1 MNTRATW
8 DDQESSLPTQSQLA
22 SSNAQVQHAPESL
35 GLQER
40 VQRDVVRALYA
51 QTPQALVIGLIF
63 GAVFV
68 YAFYRRVGALAWWWY
83 AAMLASQA
91 WGLWALL
98 DFRKQDRYRSA
109 PVWSITHARRMFT
122 LRAWSAGFLLGAM
135 AWLFYHPSFGDAR
148 WLTVLCICGLAAGSI
163 TSYAYHL
170 PTLYG
175 FIFLL
180 CAPMWARLVQ
190 LQVEIAAP
198 GYWVGHALFLFY
210 ISMLSWFGLMQHRL
224 LVGSIR
230 MRHKNRDLLMETRQ
244 QALALE
250 AANQAKARFF
260 AAASHDLRQPLHAMG
275 YYTGLLKPH
284 AQDAPHVER
293 IAQCVESLDGLLEGV
308 LSISRLDAGKVERH
322 LVPTDLK
329 ALLLR
334 LLTLYEGVAQAK
346 GLQMRLRLPATLR
359 AGDAKAWGWTDPV
372 LLERVMGNLLSN
384 ALRYTQRGGVLM
396 ALQGDASNWRLHVV
410 DTGVGIAQEQL
421 GTVFDEFVQLN
432 NPQRDA
438 SQGVGLGLAT
448 VKRICALLEHPL
460 QVVSRL
466 HQGSRFTLRMPLAT
480 PPLVPTSSAANAAAQ
495 SLLRGHVLLVEDN
508 DLVRESLL
516 HSLQEWGLACTACT
530 DAAQATQ
537 ALAQQAFDVVLS
549 DWRLPGPLRGDAL
562 LQQALSLA
570 SSPQAAPLCLLMT
583 GETDDSLGHVDERI
597 TLLRKPVRPIRL
609 RALLSAH
616 LLRNSG

>member
-1 MNTRATW
+1 MHA
-8 DDQESSLPTQSQLA
+8 QALPLSA
-22 SSNAQVQHAPESL
+22 SM
-35 GLQER
+35 QER
-40 VQRDVVRALYA
+40 VERDVVRALYA
-51 QTPQALVIGLIF
+51 QTPQGLVIGLIF

-68 YAFYRRVGALAWWWY
+68 YAFERRVGAVAWWWY

-98 DFRKQDRYRSA
+98 EFRRQDRNRHTPGWEIA
-109 PVWSITHARRMFT
+109 PARRMFA
-122 LRAWSAGFLLGAM
+122 LRAWSAGLLLGAM
-135 AWLFYHPSFGDAR
+135 AWLFYEPSFGDAR

-190 LQVEIAAP
+190 LQLEMMAP
-198 GYWVGHALFLFY
+198 GYWVGHALLLFY
-210 ISMLSWFGLMQHRL
+210 ISMLCWFGLTQHRL

-230 MRHKNRDLLMETRQ
+230 MRHKNRDLLRETRQ

-250 AANQAKARFF
+250 TANQAKARFF

-275 YYTGLLKPH
+275 YYTSLLKPH
-284 AQDAPHVER
+284 AHDAPHVER

-322 LVPTDLK
+322 VVAVDLK
-329 ALLLR
+329 ELISR

-346 GLQMRLRLPATLR
+346 GLQMRLYLPAGLR
-359 AGDAKAWGWTDPV
+359 HLDAKAWALTDPV
-372 LLERVMGNLLSN
+372 LIERVMGNLLSN

-396 ALQGDASNWRLHVV
+396 ALQSTTQGWCLQVV
-410 DTGVGIAQEQL
+410 DTGLGIAQEQL
-421 GTVFDEFVQLN
+421 GTIFDEFVQLN

-438 SQGVGLGLAT
+438 NQGVGLGLAT

-460 QVVSRL
+460 SVVSRL
-466 HQGSRFTLRMPLAT
+466 ERGSRFSLRLPWAAA
-480 PPLVPTSSAANAAAQ
+480 PAAPSSSAALMSAQ
-495 SLLRGHVLLVEDN
+495 SLLCGQVLLIEDN
-508 DLVRESLL
+508 DLVRESLQ
-516 HSLQEWGLACTACT
+516 HSLREWGLACTACA
-530 DAAQATQ
+530 DAAQAMQ
-537 ALAQQAFDVVLS
+537 ALAQQSFDVVLS
-549 DWRLPGPLRGDAL
+549 DWRLPDSQRGDAL
-562 LQQALSLA
+562 LQHALSLA
-570 SSPQAAPLCLLMT
+570 KDTQSSPLCLLMT
-583 GETDDSLGHVDERI
+583 GETDESLGHVDERI
-597 TLLRKPVRPIRL
+597 ILLRKPVRPIRL

-616 LLRNSG
+616 LQQNTSQIRG

>member
-1 MNTRATW
+1 MALRSTW
-8 DDQESSLPTQSQLA
+8 DSEDTSLPAAA
-22 SSNAQVQHAPESL
+22 SSESIDA
-35 GLQER
+35 GMNMQER
-40 VQRDVVRALYA
+40 VERDVVRALYN
-51 QTPQALVIGLIF
+51 QTPQGLVIGLIF

-68 YAFYRRVGALAWWWY
+68 YAFYRRVGVLAWWWY
-83 AAMLASQA
+83 GAMLVSQA
-91 WGLWALL
+91 WGLAALL
-98 DFRKQDRYRSA
+98 QFRRKDRNRHQPGWA
-109 PVWSITHARRMFT
+109 IVPARRMYA
-122 LRAWSAGFLLGAM
+122 LRAWSAGLLLGAM
-135 AWLFYHPSFGDAR
+135 AWLFYEPQFGDAR

-175 FIFLL
+175 FMFAL
-180 CAPMWARLVQ
+180 CAPLWLRLVQ
-190 LQVEIAAP
+190 LQIEMPAP

-210 ISMLSWFGLMQHRL
+210 ISMLCWFSLTQHRL

-230 MRHKNRDLLMETRQ
+230 MRHKNRALLQETRQ

-284 AQDAPHVER
+284 AHDAPHVER

-322 LVPTDLK
+322 VSPVDLK
-329 ALLLR
+329 ELVTRLR
-334 LLTLYEGVAQAK
+334 TLYEGVALAK
-346 GLQMRLRLPATLR
+346 GLQMRLHLPAALR
-359 AGDAKAWGWTDPV
+359 PADAKAWALTDPV

-396 ALQGDASNWRLHVV
+396 ALRRHTGSWRLQVL
-410 DTGVGIAQEQL
+410 DTGCGIAQDQL
-421 GTVFDEFVQLN
+421 VTIFDEFVQLN

-438 SQGVGLGLAT
+438 TQGVGLGLAT
-448 VKRICALLEHPL
+448 VRRICVLLEHPL
-460 QVVSRL
+460 GVVSRL
-466 HQGSRFTLRMPLAT
+466 DRGSSFAVTMPLAT
-480 PPLVPTSSAANAAAQ
+480 APSSLPADSMPTDDVVA
-495 SLLRGHVLLVEDN
+495 LRGKLLLVEDN

-516 HSLQEWGLACTACT
+516 HSFRDWGLDGIACASAE
-530 DAAQATQ
+530 AA
-537 ALAQQAFDVVLS
+537 LDCLKQQNFDVVLS
-549 DWRLPGPLRGDAL
+549 DWRLPGALRGDAVL
-562 LQQALSLA
+562 KQAMA
-570 SSPQAAPLCLLMT
+570 STPPGQPAPLCILMT
-583 GETDDSLGHVDERI
+583 GETDASLGELDAQI

-616 LLRNSG
+616 LMPNLSKIGH